1 MMRFHFKRSE
11 LSRAILKFRH
21 EFFWVAIFS
30 MVANLL
36 MLSPTI
42 YMLQIYD
49 RILVSKS
56 ELTLL
61 FLTLIVIL
69 FFWMTAY
76 AEWLRSRL
84 LVRAS
89 VKFDQALNTRVFNS
103 SFKDYLGQTQ
113 QDPAEAFTL
122 LTKMRQ
128 FITGNGVIAML
139 DAPWAPIYIAIIFM
153 LSPILGYFAILFALI
168 QLLLAYVGHRVT
180 HVSME
185 SALNAQEKNKTH
197 LYHKLRNAETV
208 EAMGMLANLRTHWL
222 VLHKAHQIKSAHT
235 LNKQYRQQSI
245 TKFARYCMQS
255 LTLGA
260 AALLVIKGE
269 ITAGSMIAANVLMA
283 RALQPLD
290 LIVGSWGGF
299 IQTKAAFKKLESL
312 LRDNPEEMAEVLH
325 DTPKGEVSLQD
336 LTATSPNRTTPILDR
351 MSIDF
356 KAGQVTVIIGPS
368 GSGKSTLARCLVG
381 VWPHTEGRVLLDME
395 LLSGWDQ
402 EHLGPHIGYL
412 PQDVEL
418 LDGTIAENIGRFEE
432 MNSEKI
438 IEAARRVGMHEMIL
452 RLPLG
457 YNTQIGE
464 SGSVLSGGQRQRI
477 ALARAMYGN
486 PELIVL
492 DEPNANLD
500 DLGERAM
507 LQAIRELKEQGK
519 TLFLISHRLDVLSV
533 ADYLLVLKEGRVE
546 HYGPR
551 DGVLS
556 TLRTQANHGAVP

>member
-1 MMRFHFKRSE
+1 MRRPLFERSE
-11 LSRAILKFRH
+11 LAQAILKFRH

-36 MLSPTI
+36 TLAPTI

-49 RILVSKS
+49 RIMVSKS

-61 FLTLIVIL
+61 FLTLIVVV
-69 FFWMTAY
+69 FFGMTAY
-76 AEWLRSRL
+76 AELLRTRI

-89 VKFDQALNTRVFNS
+89 VKFDQALNARIFDS
-103 SFKDYLGQTQ
+103 SFRDYLGQTQ
-113 QDPAEAFTL
+113 RDPAEAFSL

-128 FITGNGVIAML
+128 FITGNGVTAML

-153 LSPILGYFAILFALI
+153 LSPLLGYLAILFASI
-168 QLLLAYVGHRVT
+168 QLLVAYVGHRVT
-180 HVSME
+180 HTSME
-185 SALNAQEKNKTH
+185 DALKAEDKNKTH

-208 EAMGMLANLRTHWL
+208 EAMGMLVNLRTHWL
-222 VLHKAHQIKSAHT
+222 ALHRAHQTKSAYT

-245 TKFARYCMQS
+245 TKFVRYCMQS

-299 IQTKAAFKKLESL
+299 IQTKLTFKKLETL
-312 LRDNPEEMAEVLH
+312 LRNNPVEVAEVLH
-325 DTPKGEVSLQD
+325 DTPRGEVSLHN
-336 LTATSPNRTTPILDR
+336 LTATAPDRTTPILDQL
-351 MSIDF
+351 SIDF

-381 VWPHTEGRVLLDME
+381 VWPHTEGRVSLDME

-402 EHLGPHIGYL
+402 EQLGPHIGYL

-438 IEAARRVGMHEMIL
+438 IEAATRVGMHEMIL
-452 RLPLG
+452 RFPLG
-457 YNTQIGE
+457 YNTQVGE
-464 SGSVLSGGQRQRI
+464 AGGLLSGGQRQRI
-477 ALARAMYGN
+477 GLARAMYGN
-486 PELIVL
+486 PTLIVL

-500 DLGERAM
+500 DLGERA
-507 LQAIRELKEQGK
+507 LLESVRELKAQGRAV
-519 TLFLISHRLDVLSV
+519 FLISHRRNVLSA
-533 ADYLLVLKEGRVE
+533 ADFLLVLKEGKIA

-551 DGVLS
+551 DVVL
-556 TLRTQANHGAVP
+556 AAIHGQGKRG

>member
-1 MMRFHFKRSE
+1 MRRPLFERSE
-11 LSRAILKFRH
+11 LAQAILKFRH

-36 MLSPTI
+36 TLAPTI

-49 RILVSKS
+49 RIMVSKS

-61 FLTLIVIL
+61 FLTLIVVV
-69 FFWMTAY
+69 FFGMTAY
-76 AEWLRSRL
+76 AELLRTRL

-89 VKFDQALNTRVFNS
+89 VKFDQALNARIFDS
-103 SFKDYLGQTQ
+103 SFRDYLGQTQ
-113 QDPAEAFTL
+113 RDPAEAFSL

-128 FITGNGVIAML
+128 FITGNGVTAML
-139 DAPWAPIYIAIIFM
+139 DAPWAPIHIAIIFM
-153 LSPILGYFAILFALI
+153 LSPLLGYLAILFASI
-168 QLLLAYVGHRVT
+168 QLLVAYVGHRVT
-180 HVSME
+180 HTSME
-185 SALNAQEKNKTH
+185 DALKAEDRNKTH

-208 EAMGMLANLRTHWL
+208 EAMGMLVNLRTHWL
-222 VLHKAHQIKSAHT
+222 ALHRAHQTKSAYT

-245 TKFARYCMQS
+245 TKFVRYCMQS

-299 IQTKAAFKKLESL
+299 IQTKLTFKKLETL
-312 LRDNPEEMAEVLH
+312 LRNNPVEVAEVLH
-325 DTPKGEVSLQD
+325 DTPRGEVSLHN
-336 LTATSPNRTTPILDR
+336 LTATAPDRTTPILDQL
-351 MSIDF
+351 SIDF

-381 VWPHTEGRVLLDME
+381 VWPHTEGRVSLDME

-402 EHLGPHIGYL
+402 EQLGPHIGYL

-438 IEAARRVGMHEMIL
+438 IEAATRVGMHEMIL
-452 RLPLG
+452 RFPLG
-457 YNTQIGE
+457 YNTQVGE
-464 SGSVLSGGQRQRI
+464 AGGLLSGGQRQRI
-477 ALARAMYGN
+477 GLARAMYGN
-486 PELIVL
+486 PTLIVL

-500 DLGERAM
+500 DLGERA
-507 LQAIRELKEQGK
+507 LLESVRELKAQGRAV
-519 TLFLISHRLDVLSV
+519 FLISHRRNVLSA
-533 ADYLLVLKEGRVE
+533 ADFLLVLKEGKIA

-551 DGVLS
+551 DVVL
-556 TLRTQANHGAVP
+556 AAIHGQGKRG

>member
-1 MMRFHFKRSE
+1 MRRPLFERSE
-11 LSRAILKFRH
+11 LAQAILKFRH

-36 MLSPTI
+36 TLAPTI

-49 RILVSKS
+49 RIMVSKS

-61 FLTLIVIL
+61 FLTLIVVV
-69 FFWMTAY
+69 FFGMTAY
-76 AEWLRSRL
+76 AELLRTRL

-89 VKFDQALNTRVFNS
+89 VKFDQALNARIFDS
-103 SFKDYLGQTQ
+103 SFRDYLGQTQ
-113 QDPAEAFTL
+113 RDPAEAFSL

-128 FITGNGVIAML
+128 FITGNGVTAML
-139 DAPWAPIYIAIIFM
+139 DAPWAPVYIAIIFM
-153 LSPILGYFAILFALI
+153 LSPLLGYLAILFASI
-168 QLLLAYVGHRVT
+168 QLLVAYVGHRVT
-180 HVSME
+180 HTSME
-185 SALNAQEKNKTH
+185 DALKAEDKNKTH

-208 EAMGMLANLRTHWL
+208 EAMGMLVNLRTHWL
-222 VLHKAHQIKSAHT
+222 ALHRAHQTKSAYT

-245 TKFARYCMQS
+245 TKFVRYCMQS

-299 IQTKAAFKKLESL
+299 IQTKLTFKKLETL
-312 LRDNPEEMAEVLH
+312 LRNNPVEVAEVLH
-325 DTPKGEVSLQD
+325 DTPRGEVSLHN
-336 LTATSPNRTTPILDR
+336 LTATAPDRTTPILDQL
-351 MSIDF
+351 SIDF

-381 VWPHTEGRVLLDME
+381 VWPHTEGRVSLDME

-402 EHLGPHIGYL
+402 EQLGPHIGYL

-438 IEAARRVGMHEMIL
+438 IEAATRVGMHEMIL
-452 RLPLG
+452 RFPLG
-457 YNTQIGE
+457 YNTQVGE
-464 SGSVLSGGQRQRI
+464 AGGLLSGGQRQRI
-477 ALARAMYGN
+477 GLARAMYGN
-486 PELIVL
+486 PTLIVL

-500 DLGERAM
+500 DLGERA
-507 LQAIRELKEQGK
+507 LLESVRELKAQGRAV
-519 TLFLISHRLDVLSV
+519 FLISHRRNVLSA
-533 ADYLLVLKEGRVE
+533 ADFLLVLKEGKIA

-551 DGVLS
+551 DVVL
-556 TLRTQANHGAVP
+556 AAIHGQGKRG

>member
-1 MMRFHFKRSE
+1 MRRPLFERSE
-11 LSRAILKFRH
+11 LAQAILKFRH

-36 MLSPTI
+36 TLAPTI

-49 RILVSKS
+49 RIMVSKS

-61 FLTLIVIL
+61 FLTLIVVV
-69 FFWMTAY
+69 FFGMTAY
-76 AEWLRSRL
+76 AELLRTRI

-89 VKFDQALNTRVFNS
+89 VKFDQALNARIFDS
-103 SFKDYLGQTQ
+103 SFRDYLGQTQ
-113 QDPAEAFTL
+113 RDPAEAFSL

-128 FITGNGVIAML
+128 FITGNGVTAML

-153 LSPILGYFAILFALI
+153 LSPLLGYLAILFASI
-168 QLLLAYVGHRVT
+168 QLLVAYVGHRVT
-180 HVSME
+180 HTSME
-185 SALNAQEKNKTH
+185 DALKAEDKNKTH

-208 EAMGMLANLRTHWL
+208 EAMGMLVNLRTHWL
-222 VLHKAHQIKSAHT
+222 ALHRAHQTKSAYT

-245 TKFARYCMQS
+245 TKFVRYCMQS

-299 IQTKAAFKKLESL
+299 IQTKLTFKKLETL
-312 LRDNPEEMAEVLH
+312 LRNNPVEVAEVLH
-325 DTPKGEVSLQD
+325 DTPRGEVSLHN
-336 LTATSPNRTTPILDR
+336 LTATAPDRTTPILDQL
-351 MSIDF
+351 SIDF

-381 VWPHTEGRVLLDME
+381 VWPHTEGRVSLDME

-402 EHLGPHIGYL
+402 EQLGPHIGYL

-438 IEAARRVGMHEMIL
+438 IEAATRVGMHEMIL
-452 RLPLG
+452 RFPLG
-457 YNTQIGE
+457 YNTQVGE
-464 SGSVLSGGQRQRI
+464 AGGLLSGGQRRRI
-477 ALARAMYGN
+477 GLARAMYGN
-486 PELIVL
+486 PTLIVL

-500 DLGERAM
+500 DLGERA
-507 LQAIRELKEQGK
+507 LLESVRELKAQGRAV
-519 TLFLISHRLDVLSV
+519 FLISHRRNVLSA
-533 ADYLLVLKEGRVE
+533 ADFLLVLKEGKIA

-551 DGVLS
+551 DVVL
-556 TLRTQANHGAVP
+556 AAIHGQGKRG

>member
-1 MMRFHFKRSE
+1 MRRPLFERSE
-11 LSRAILKFRH
+11 LAQAILKFRH

-36 MLSPTI
+36 TLAPTI

-49 RILVSKS
+49 RIMVSKS

-61 FLTLIVIL
+61 FLTLIVVV
-69 FFWMTAY
+69 FFGMTAY
-76 AEWLRSRL
+76 AELLRTRL

-89 VKFDQALNTRVFNS
+89 VKFDQALNARIFDS
-103 SFKDYLGQTQ
+103 SFRDYLGQTQ
-113 QDPAEAFTL
+113 RDPAEAFSL

-128 FITGNGVIAML
+128 FITGNGVTAML
-139 DAPWAPIYIAIIFM
+139 DAPWAPIHIAIIFM
-153 LSPILGYFAILFALI
+153 LSPLLGYLAILFASI
-168 QLLLAYVGHRVT
+168 QLLVAYVGHRVT
-180 HVSME
+180 HTSME
-185 SALNAQEKNKTH
+185 DALKAEDKNKTH

-208 EAMGMLANLRTHWL
+208 EAMGMLVNLRTHWL
-222 VLHKAHQIKSAHT
+222 ALHRAHQTKSAYT

-245 TKFARYCMQS
+245 TKFVRYCMQS

-299 IQTKAAFKKLESL
+299 IQTKLTFKKLETL
-312 LRDNPEEMAEVLH
+312 LRNNPVEVAEVLH
-325 DTPKGEVSLQD
+325 DTPRGEVSLHN
-336 LTATSPNRTTPILDR
+336 LTATAPDRTTPILDQL
-351 MSIDF
+351 SIDF

-381 VWPHTEGRVLLDME
+381 VWPHTEGRVSLDME

-402 EHLGPHIGYL
+402 EQLGPHIGYL

-438 IEAARRVGMHEMIL
+438 IEAATRVGMHEMIL
-452 RLPLG
+452 RFPLG
-457 YNTQIGE
+457 YNTQVGE
-464 SGSVLSGGQRQRI
+464 AGGLLSGGQRQRI
-477 ALARAMYGN
+477 GLARAMYGN
-486 PELIVL
+486 PTLIVL

-500 DLGERAM
+500 DLGERA
-507 LQAIRELKEQGK
+507 LLESVRELKAQGRAV
-519 TLFLISHRLDVLSV
+519 FLISHRRNVLSA
-533 ADYLLVLKEGRVE
+533 ADFLLVLKEGKIA

-551 DGVLS
+551 DVVL
-556 TLRTQANHGAVP
+556 AAIHGQGKRG

>member
-1 MMRFHFKRSE
+1 MRRPLFERSE
-11 LSRAILKFRH
+11 LAQAILKFRH

-36 MLSPTI
+36 TLAPTI

-49 RILVSKS
+49 RIMVSKS

-61 FLTLIVIL
+61 FLTLIVVV
-69 FFWMTAY
+69 FFGMTAY
-76 AEWLRSRL
+76 AELLRTRL

-89 VKFDQALNTRVFNS
+89 VKFDQALNARIFDS
-103 SFKDYLGQTQ
+103 SFRDYLGQTQ
-113 QDPAEAFTL
+113 RDPAEAFSL

-128 FITGNGVIAML
+128 FITGNGVTAML
-139 DAPWAPIYIAIIFM
+139 DAPWAPVYIAIIFM
-153 LSPILGYFAILFALI
+153 LSPLLGYLAILFASI
-168 QLLLAYVGHRVT
+168 QLLVAYVGHRVT
-180 HVSME
+180 HTSME
-185 SALNAQEKNKTH
+185 DALKAEDRNKTH

-208 EAMGMLANLRTHWL
+208 EAMGMLVNLRTHWL
-222 VLHKAHQIKSAHT
+222 ALHRAHQTKSAYT

-245 TKFARYCMQS
+245 TKFVRYCMQS

-299 IQTKAAFKKLESL
+299 IQTKLTFKKLETL
-312 LRDNPEEMAEVLH
+312 LRNNPVEVAEVLH
-325 DTPKGEVSLQD
+325 DTPRGEVSLHN
-336 LTATSPNRTTPILDR
+336 LTATAPDRTTPILDQL
-351 MSIDF
+351 SIDF

-381 VWPHTEGRVLLDME
+381 VWPHTEGRVSLDME

-402 EHLGPHIGYL
+402 EQLGPHIGYL

-438 IEAARRVGMHEMIL
+438 IEAATRVGMHEMIL
-452 RLPLG
+452 RFPLG
-457 YNTQIGE
+457 YNTQVGE
-464 SGSVLSGGQRQRI
+464 AGGLLSGGQRQRI
-477 ALARAMYGN
+477 GLARAMYGN
-486 PELIVL
+486 PTLIVL

-500 DLGERAM
+500 DLGERA
-507 LQAIRELKEQGK
+507 LLESVRELKAQGRAV
-519 TLFLISHRLDVLSV
+519 FLISHRRNVLSA
-533 ADYLLVLKEGRVE
+533 ADFLLVLKEGKIA

-551 DGVLS
+551 DVVL
-556 TLRTQANHGAVP
+556 AAIHGQGKRG

>member
-1 MMRFHFKRSE
+1 MRRPLFERSE
-11 LSRAILKFRH
+11 LAQAILKFRH

-36 MLSPTI
+36 TLAPTI

-49 RILVSKS
+49 RIMVSKS

-61 FLTLIVIL
+61 FLTLIVVV
-69 FFWMTAY
+69 FFGMTAY
-76 AEWLRSRL
+76 AELLRTRL

-89 VKFDQALNTRVFNS
+89 VKFDQALNARIFDS
-103 SFKDYLGQTQ
+103 SFRDYLGQTQ
-113 QDPAEAFTL
+113 RDPAEAFSL

-128 FITGNGVIAML
+128 FITGNGVTAML
-139 DAPWAPIYIAIIFM
+139 DAPWAPVYIAIIFM
-153 LSPILGYFAILFALI
+153 LSPLLGYLAILFASI
-168 QLLLAYVGHRVT
+168 QLLVAYVGHRVT
-180 HVSME
+180 HTSME
-185 SALNAQEKNKTH
+185 DALKAEDRNKTH

-208 EAMGMLANLRTHWL
+208 EAMGMLVNLRTHWL
-222 VLHKAHQIKSAHT
+222 ALHRAHQTKSAYT

-245 TKFARYCMQS
+245 TKFVRYCMQS

-299 IQTKAAFKKLESL
+299 IQTKLTFKKLETL
-312 LRDNPEEMAEVLH
+312 LRNNPVEVAEVLH
-325 DTPKGEVSLQD
+325 DTPRGEVSLHN
-336 LTATSPNRTTPILDR
+336 LTATAPDRTTPILDQL
-351 MSIDF
+351 SIDF

-381 VWPHTEGRVLLDME
+381 VWPHTEGRVSLDME

-402 EHLGPHIGYL
+402 EQLGPHIGYL

-438 IEAARRVGMHEMIL
+438 IEAATRVGMHEMIL
-452 RLPLG
+452 RFPLG
-457 YNTQIGE
+457 YNTQVGE
-464 SGSVLSGGQRQRI
+464 AGGLLSGGQRQRI
-477 ALARAMYGN
+477 GLARAMYGN
-486 PELIVL
+486 PTLIVL

-500 DLGERAM
+500 DLGERA
-507 LQAIRELKEQGK
+507 LLESVRELKAQGRAV
-519 TLFLISHRLDVLSV
+519 FLISHRRNVLSA
-533 ADYLLVLKEGRVE
+533 ADFLLVLKEGKIA

-551 DGVLS
+551 AVVL
-556 TLRTQANHGAVP
+556 AAIHGQGKRG